1 MKRHGFEITL
11 GAIFLGIFLRVWYWF
26 TPGKKLTPEEIDRNL
41 KAVERQVPLPEGEMP
56 EFLARLRTWAEADDG
71 KPFYMLNLMRYYDE
85 LRRFPGAPDFQGS
98 PQESTARY
106 TKHASQMVKKIG
118 GYAMVAGPTQSKN
131 LMAYESD
138 LDNWSQVLLV
148 RYPSRRAFL
157 SLVADP
163 AYAPIEPYKT
173 MALKVILTPVSGNR
187 VTPDMRAVVGGALLS
202 LFLAVGWIR
211 AAARGNH

>member
-163 AYAPIEPYKT
+163 AYGPIEPYKT